1 MRILEQNNNINAQA
15 EQKTVNIGNRIDRI
29 IELANEAKFIMGD
42 DIKQRRKLTLA
53 QNILNKLIDD
63 LRDEDANIVYFSGTF
78 DELMAKQ
85 ANGFMIQ
92 KEM

>member
-15 EQKTVNIGNRIDRI
+15 EQKTINISNRIDRI
-29 IELANEAKFIMGD
+29 IQLANQAKFIIGD

-63 LRDEDANIVYFSGTF
+63 LRDEDANIVYFSGSF
-78 DELMAKQ
+78 DELMARQ
-85 ANGFMIQ
+85 ANEFMI
-92 KEM
+92 

>member
-1 MRILEQNNNINAQA
+1 MKILEQNNTHAEA

-85 ANGFMIQ
+85 ANGFMI
-92 KEM
+92 

>member
-1 MRILEQNNNINAQA
+1 MKILEQNNTYAEA

-42 DIKQRRKLTLA
+42 DIKQRRKLMLA

-85 ANGFMIQ
+85 ANGLML
-92 KEM
+92 

>member
-1 MRILEQNNNINAQA
+1 MKILEQNNIHAEA

-42 DIKQRRKLTLA
+42 DTKQRRKLTLA

-85 ANGFMIQ
+85 ANGLML
-92 KEM
+92 